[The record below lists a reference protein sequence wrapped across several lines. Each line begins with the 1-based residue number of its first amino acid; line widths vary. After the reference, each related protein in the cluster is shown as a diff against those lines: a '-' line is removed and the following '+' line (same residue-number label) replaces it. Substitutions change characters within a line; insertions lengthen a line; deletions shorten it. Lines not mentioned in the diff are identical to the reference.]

1 MKHVTLVL
9 SLMAIIAVNANAAET
24 VFEGKIQGAS
34 YVLNHTV
41 QATSA
46 NDPKLVL
53 EPDFVLQAKDGAVY
67 FLPNV
72 PRSMKTKAINNEVK
86 VYGTATKLG
95 TEGNTI
101 FVNHID
107 VKYGDKFVPLCNWEE
122 KTRDY
127 EH

>member
-1 MKHVTLVL
+1 MKQLTLVL
-9 SLMAIIAVNANAAET
+9 SLMAIIAANANAAET
-24 VFEGKIQGAS
+24 LFEGKIQGAS
-34 YVLNHTV
+34 YALNHTV

-53 EPDFVLQAKDGAVY
+53 EPEFVLQTKDGSVY

-72 PRSMKTKAINNEVK
+72 PRSMKTKAINTDVK
-86 VYGTATKLG
+86 VYGTATKTG
-95 TEGNTI
+95 SEGNTI

-107 VKYGDKFVPLCNWEE
+107 VKYGDKYVPLCNWEE
-122 KTRDY
+122 KIRDN

>member
-1 MKHVTLVL
+1 MKQLTFVL
-9 SLMAIIAVNANAAET
+9 SLMAIIAANANASET
-24 VFEGKIQGAS
+24 VFDGKIQGAS

-53 EPDFVLQAKDGAVY
+53 EPDFVLQAKDGNVY

-72 PRSMKTKAINNEVK
+72 PRRMKTKAINTEVK
-86 VYGTATKLG
+86 VYGTATK
-95 TEGNTI
+95 TASEGDTI

-107 VKYGDKFVPLCNWEE
+107 VKHGDKFVSLCNWVE
-122 KTRDY
+122 KTRDF